1 MKLYHGSDMIVMKPQ
16 IVAANRL
23 LDFGEGFYTTTN
35 YDQAVR
41 WAGKVSLRRNTAV
54 QYISAY
60 ELELDKVKELLSI
73 IEFKKPDED
82 WLEFICACRSGK
94 NIGIDYDIVI
104 GPVADDNVYTTVKLF
119 ETGVLDKD
127 ETIKRLK
134 VEKLF
139 DQVLFHNEE
148 ALAFCKYTNFVQ
160 IGGNENG

>member
-1 MKLYHGSDMIVMKPQ
+1 MMLYHGSDLIVTEPQ
-16 IVAANRL
+16 ILAANRL

-54 QYISAY
+54 QYISVY
-60 ELELDKVKELLSI
+60 ELELDKAKEVLSI

-82 WLEFICACRSGK
+82 WLDFICACRSGK
-94 NIGIDYDIVI
+94 DTGINYDIVI

-119 ETGVLDKD
+119 ETGVLNKD

-134 VEKLF
+134 IEELF
-139 DQVLFHNEE
+139 DQVLFHTEK
-148 ALAFCKYTNFVQ
+148 ALTFCKYTNAVQ
-160 IGGNENG
+160 NGGNANG